1 MSYAVRQFRISIV
14 VLSGSDDGNP
24 AAAII
29 MVDVQWS
36 GGRGSLVAQRARLWL
51 AQKGCENPRELLTR
65 DALTGALEWEKKRA
79 PCRSRPRE
87 VPVLVEKGEESRS

>member
-51 AQKGCENPRELLTR
+51 AQKDVRIRGNCSPGMR
-65 DALTGALEWEKKRA
+65 
-79 PCRSRPRE
+79 
-87 VPVLVEKGEESRS
+87 